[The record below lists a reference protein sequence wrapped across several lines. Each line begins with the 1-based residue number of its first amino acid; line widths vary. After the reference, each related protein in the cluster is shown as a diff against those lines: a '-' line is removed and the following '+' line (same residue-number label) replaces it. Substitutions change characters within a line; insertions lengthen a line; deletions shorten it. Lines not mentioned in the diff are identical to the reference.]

1 MRPNA
6 ERLHAMILAA
16 GRGERLRPLT
26 DTTPKPMVMVQGK
39 PLIQWH
45 LEALAAA
52 HISEVVINLAH
63 LGDQIQSFAGSGA
76 AFGLNIRYSQE
87 PSGALETA
95 GGIATAQPWIDSLG
109 QRSPQPFLVINADVF
124 TDWPVTQAISVA
136 KDLTRMKSAQGEG
149 SFPQC
154 HLVLVDNPEHHPLGD
169 FGLDAPDSQSGLQYV
184 SRRPA
189 AGGLT
194 FSGIGVYDPELFAA
208 IRPGERAAL
217 APLLFQ
223 AVDQGRCVGS
233 HFRGAWSD
241 VGTPDR
247 LRRLNSV

>member
-1 MRPNA
+1 M
-6 ERLHAMILAA
+6 HAMILAA

-26 DTTPKPMVMVQGK
+26 DTTPKPMVMVRGK

-52 HISEVVINLAH
+52 HITEVVINLAH

-95 GGIATAQPWIDSLG
+95 GGIANARPWIDATG
-109 QRSPQPFLVINADVF
+109 QHNPQPFLVINADVF
-124 TDWPVTQAISVA
+124 TDWPAVQAISIAEV
-136 KDLTRMKSAQGEG
+136 LIGMKSAGEQ
-149 SFPQC
+149 SRYPQC
-154 HLVLVDNPEHHPLGD
+154 HLVLVDNPQHHPLGD
-169 FGLDAPDSQSGLQYV
+169 FGLDPADLRSGLQRV
-184 SRRPA
+184 TRRPA
-189 AGGLT
+189 ADSLT

-208 IRPGERAAL
+208 IRPGDRAAL

-223 AVDQGRCVGS
+223 AIDQGCCVGS

-247 LRRLNSV
+247 LRQLNSV

>member
-1 MRPNA
+1 MKPNA
-6 ERLHAMILAA
+6 KRLHAMILAA

-26 DTTPKPMVMVQGK
+26 DTTPKPMVLVQGK

-52 HISEVVINLAH
+52 RITEVVINLAH

-87 PSGALETA
+87 PLGALETA
-95 GGIATAQPWIDSLG
+95 GGIATARPWIDSHG
-109 QRSPQPFLVINADVF
+109 QHNPQPFLVINADVF
-124 TDWPVTQAISVA
+124 TDWPVAQAISIA
-136 KDLTRMKSAQGEG
+136 KDLVGMKSAQGQ
-149 SFPQC
+149 SVTPQC
-154 HLVLVDNPEHHPLGD
+154 HLVLVDNPQHHPLGD
-169 FGLDAPDSQSGLQYV
+169 FGLSAPDSRSGLQHV

-189 AGGLT
+189 AGSLT

-208 IRPGERAAL
+208 IHPGERSAL

-223 AVDQGRCVGS
+223 AVDEGRCVGS
-233 HFRGAWSD
+233 HFCGAWSD

-247 LRRLNSV
+247 LRQLNSV

>member
-1 MRPNA
+1 MKPTSK
-6 ERLHAMILAA
+6 RLHAMILAA

-26 DTTPKPMVMVQGK
+26 DTVPKPMVVVQGK

-52 HISEVVINLAH
+52 RITEVVINLAH

-95 GGIATAQPWIDSLG
+95 GGIANARPWIDSLG
-109 QRSPQPFLVINADVF
+109 QHNPQPFLVINADVF
-124 TDWPVTQAISVA
+124 TDWPAA
-136 KDLTRMKSAQGEG
+136 KAFSIAQDLIAMKSARGQTLC
-149 SFPQC
+149 PQC
-154 HLVLVDNPEHHPLGD
+154 HLVLVDNPRHHPLGD
-169 FGLDAPDSQSGLQYV
+169 FGLDAADSEPGLRYV
-184 SRRPA
+184 IRRPA
-189 AGGLT
+189 EGSLT
-194 FSGIGVYDPELFAA
+194 FSGIGVYDPELFTA

-241 VGTPDR
+241 EGTPDR
-247 LRRLNSV
+247 LRVLNSV